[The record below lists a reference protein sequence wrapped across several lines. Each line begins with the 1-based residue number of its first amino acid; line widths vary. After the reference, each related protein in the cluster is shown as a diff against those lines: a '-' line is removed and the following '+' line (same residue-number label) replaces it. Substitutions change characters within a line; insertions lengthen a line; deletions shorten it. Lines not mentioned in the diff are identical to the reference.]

1 MTRHYTRDDLEAMA
15 ELTDVAEI
23 PEGMALPE
31 LVDALD
37 AAFAS
42 AFIRARRP

>member
-1 MTRHYTRDDLEAMA
+1 V
-15 ELTDVAEI
+15 TDVADL

-42 AFIRARRP
+42 AFIRAHKP